1 MQMADE
7 SCGPTN
13 PVASSAPAKPGQ
25 HVVHCVK
32 FDKDMPGL
40 ERIPWKGELGKRVY
54 DSVSA
59 EAWKLWIEY
68 SKMLVNEYRLNPL
81 DPASQKIMEE
91 QMEQYFFGEGA
102 KLPEGYVAPKAKG

>member
-1 MQMADE
+1 MADE

>member
-1 MQMADE
+1 MVDE